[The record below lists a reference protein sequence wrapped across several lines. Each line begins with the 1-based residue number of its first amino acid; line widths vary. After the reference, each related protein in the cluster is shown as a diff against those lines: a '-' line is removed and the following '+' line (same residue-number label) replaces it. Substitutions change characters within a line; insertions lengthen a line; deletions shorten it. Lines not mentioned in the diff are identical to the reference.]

1 MSITLSRKNING
13 ENADFLTF
21 AKRSYL
27 GDTAVWGKLNKDED
41 VDFFENTCIV
51 YILCENKSPIEN

>member
-13 ENADFLTF
+13 ENADILTF

-27 GDTAVWGKLNKDED
+27 GDTAVWGKLNKNED
-41 VDFFENTCIV
+41 VDFF
-51 YILCENKSPIEN
+51 